1 MEKQPIDEFF
11 SEKLKNT
18 EIKPS
23 ERAKALFLQKLEAQ
37 KKPLFIGFEPRVL
50 RYIGV
55 AAAIVIVASVGL
67 FYKNQSNNNQQI
79 AKVIT
84 SIPKPKITTEN
95 TDREK
100 PIINNL
106 RNEENQIQP
115 KSNTKVSFTSSLVAN
130 YKVSADNKS
139 AIINPLDLLK
149 IDDSD
154 PEILFTRQLENQ
166 KIEEIAHSN
175 KLKETVIS
183 ISPLDIQDYSL
194 YLSHQEETNLRNKV
208 NQENLSDE
216 EEKTLFAKVL
226 NEMKGLKKGEKVDFN
241 KLGFKSLEDMAIN
254 KDGFIASESR
264 QIKEKFNWI
273 KSKLS
278 NN

>member
-1 MEKQPIDEFF
+1 MEKHPIDEFF

-37 KKPLFIGFEPRVL
+37 KKPLFFGFEPKVI
-50 RYIGV
+50 RYIGM

-67 FYKNQSNNNQQI
+67 LYKNKINNNQQI
-79 AKVIT
+79 AQIIT
-84 SIPKPKITTEN
+84 SIPKSKTTIEN
-95 TDREK
+95 VGIEK
-100 PIINNL
+100 PTISNLII
-106 RNEENQIQP
+106 EEKQNQAI
-115 KSNTKVSFTSSLVAN
+115 KNTKISFTSSLVAN
-130 YKVSADNKS
+130 YQTSANNES

-166 KIEEIAHSN
+166 KIEEIAHLN

-183 ISPLDIQDYSL
+183 ISPLDIQDYLL
-194 YLSHQEETNLRNKV
+194 YLSHQEQTNLRNKI
-208 NQENLSDE
+208 NQENLNDE

-226 NEMKGLKKGEKVDFN
+226 NEIKGLKKGEKVDFN
-241 KLGFKSLEDMAIN
+241 KLGFKPLDDMAIN
-254 KDGFIASESR
+254 NDGFIASESR